1 MRRLVLI
8 TLLVCTSPLL
18 AHNLVDVAMRIEA
31 PAFAVAQQAFT
42 YQVIADDLANDN
54 GFGIVVT
61 IALPSNATYLDAN
74 GAGFNCARSGSTL
87 NCSAEQLSPGP
98 HAIAVRVTAPRAPA
112 TLVMKAKVTSIGSYD
127 GIATNDNAEHS
138 ATVYDPA
145 QCAST
150 APQLLGP
157 SAVAGAAHLS
167 WTAASGASRYAVFS
181 SVEGEKPLVALVTTE
196 TSAILPTT
204 TGRVEWWVEAR
215 SDACPSVASSKA
227 HYDVTSPGLFF
238 VVSDFATGFRSPAGI
253 AFAPTGEMYVVDR
266 DDAIVKRIANGAI
279 TKVTGSVGVSG
290 AAEGENALFD
300 RPQGIAITPLDG
312 LLYVADTGNHA
323 VRILY
328 PGGPFIPAFTVGGV
342 LASPGKAD
350 GEGDK
355 SRMNAP
361 AAVAATER
369 GTLYAADTGNGAI
382 RKLTPVSG
390 YIGFFDVTTV
400 PNATFGEPTG
410 IAVDADDH
418 VFVSDRSDGT
428 VRRLDRSV
436 LASGLRSPGALATDT
451 RGNVYVCDDHS
462 VRRISPTGYV
472 TTLATTLPSPAGLA
486 IGADGTL
493 YVSVTGKVVTIRAT
507 EEAPKVPTRRRAT
520 R

>member
-8 TLLVCTSPLL
+8 VLLVCTSPLL

-31 PAFAVAQQAFT
+31 PAFAVAQQTFT

-61 IALPSNATYLDAN
+61 IALPANASYVDAN
-74 GAGFNCARSGSTL
+74 GAGFHCARSGSTVS
-87 NCSAEQLSPGP
+87 CSAEQLAPGP
-98 HAIAVRVTAPRAPA
+98 HAIAVRVTAPHAPA
-112 TLVMKAKVTSIGSYD
+112 TLVAKAKVTSIGSYD
-127 GIATNDNAEHS
+127 GVATNDNAEHS
-138 ATVYDPA
+138 ATVYDPS

-150 APQLLGP
+150 APELLGP
-157 SAVAGAAHLS
+157 SSAAGAAHLS
-167 WTAASGASRYAVFS
+167 WTAVPAASDYAVYA
-181 SVEGEKPLVALVTTE
+181 SVEGEKPRIAIVTSQ
-196 TSAILPTT
+196 TSAVLPTT
-204 TGRVEWWVEAR
+204 AGRVEWWVEAR
-215 SDACPSVASSKA
+215 SPACPSVASSKA
-227 HYDVTSPGLFF
+227 HYDVTAPGLFF

-266 DDAIVKRIANGAI
+266 DDAIVKRIANGAV
-279 TKVTGSVGVSG
+279 TRVTGSVGVSG

-300 RPQGIAITPLDG
+300 RPRGIAVTPLDG

-328 PGGPFIPAFTVGGV
+328 PGGPFIPAFTVGGL
-342 LASPGKAD
+342 LASPGKID

-361 AAVAATER
+361 VAVAATER
-369 GTLYAADTGNGAI
+369 GTLYVADTGNGVI

-390 YIGFFDVTTV
+390 YIGLFDVTTV
-400 PNATFGEPTG
+400 PGATFGEPAG
-410 IAVDADDH
+410 IAVDADDQ
-418 VFVSDRSDGT
+418 VFVSDHSDGT

-436 LASGLRSPGALATDT
+436 LASGLRSPGALATDA
-451 RGNVYVCDDHS
+451 RGNVYVCDDDA
-462 VRRISPTGYV
+462 VRRISPTGFV
-472 TTLATTLPSPAGLA
+472 TTLAIALPSPAGLA
-486 IGADGTL
+486 IGGDGTL

-507 EEAPKVPTRRRAT
+507 DQPPTVPTRRRAKM
-520 R
+520 